1 MTKTIANDREH
12 LEGLIENAFED
23 NITNLNFI
31 DTSAITDMS
40 ALFGYREEDFDVSQ
54 WHVSNVTDMSEMFA
68 DAKNFN
74 SDISSWDVNNVVNM
88 SGMFSEAENFN
99 ADISQWNVSQATDMS
114 NMFYKATAF
123 NQDIGNW
130 DVSQVTSMHNM
141 FGDAKSFNQ
150 DLNKW
155 TVSNVTYMS
164 FMFEGAKNFNGKIN
178 DWDVSRVEDMVAVFR
193 GATNFNQ
200 DISRWDVSQ
209 ITDMQGMFSNAINFN
224 QPINIWNVSNVTD
237 MRAMFFKAESF
248 NQDISHWDVSNV
260 TDMRAMFENAKS
272 FNADIS
278 QWNVSQVAERDDILE
293 GATNFK
299 HSIDNWDDS
308 GLTMNQGFLK
318 DTKPFSLPELDNL
331 SMLITNTKYVDSLKN
346 VIEYPNYTYWFYN
359 ENFNEYY
366 QWYIYD
372 GDLVIDEAFF
382 SLPGVSVIVAG
393 NLTVRGSYADT
404 KSGGRLIVLGDMTVD
419 NIISECPFVVVG
431 DVHATGLT
439 YFGYNDHSGEVTGS
453 VNANYYLQSDRDF
466 GVMGDINAKLID
478 YENFRE
484 RDVFVD
490 DVLDIDDEEDDDYIS
505 LDTWKAED
513 WLKECKSIFR
523 NKN

>member
-12 LEGLIENAFED
+12 LEGLIENAFEN

-40 ALFGYREEDFDVSQ
+40 ALFGYREEDFDISQ
-54 WHVSNVTDMSEMFA
+54 WNVSNVTDMSEMFA

-88 SGMFSEAENFN
+88 SGMFSEAETFN

-141 FGDAKSFNQ
+141 FGNAKSFNQ

-155 TVSNVTYMS
+155 TVSNVINMS
-164 FMFEGAKNFNGKIN
+164 FMFEGANNFNGEIN
-178 DWDVSRVEDMVAVFR
+178 DWDVSSVEDMVAVFR

-200 DISRWDVSQ
+200 DISRWDISQ
-209 ITDMQGMFSNAINFN
+209 VTDMQGMFSNAINFN
-224 QPINIWNVSNVTD
+224 QAIGNWNVSNVTD
-237 MRAMFFKAESF
+237 MRAMFFKAE
-248 NQDISHWDVSNV
+248 
-260 TDMRAMFENAKS
+260 S

-382 SLPGVSVIVAG
+382 SLPGISVIVAG

-453 VNANYYLQSDRDF
+453 INANYYLQSDRDF

-513 WLKECKSIFR
+513 WLKEGKSIFR

>member
-12 LEGLIENAFED
+12 LEGLIENAFEN

-40 ALFGYREEDFDVSQ
+40 ALFGYREEDFDISQ
-54 WHVSNVTDMSEMFA
+54 WNVSNVTDMSEMFA

-88 SGMFSEAENFN
+88 SGMFSEAETFN

-141 FGDAKSFNQ
+141 FGNAKSFNQ

-155 TVSNVTYMS
+155 TVSNVINMS
-164 FMFEGAKNFNGKIN
+164 FMFEGANNFNGEIN
-178 DWDVSRVEDMVAVFR
+178 DWDVSSVEDMVAVFR

-200 DISRWDVSQ
+200 DISRWDISQ
-209 ITDMQGMFSNAINFN
+209 VTDMQGMFSNAINFN
-224 QPINIWNVSNVTD
+224 QAIGNWNVSNVTD
-237 MRAMFFKAESF
+237 MRAMFFKAE
-248 NQDISHWDVSNV
+248 
-260 TDMRAMFENAKS
+260 S

-359 ENFNEYY
+359 EYFNEYY
-366 QWYIYD
+366 QWYIYV

-382 SLPGVSVIVAG
+382 SLPGISVIVAG

-453 VNANYYLQSDRDF
+453 INANYYLQSDRDF

-513 WLKECKSIFR
+513 WLKEGKSIFR